1 MAGKIGRTIPD
12 HIYRALLARSGNKCA
27 YPGCPRP
34 IVNTK
39 NIYEAQLCHIESV
52 SHKKQR
58 YNIKMPEEQ
67 VNNYDNLMFMCLK
80 HHIETN
86 DENVY
91 TAEVLR
97 KMKYD
102 HESKYIENPFNIDMS
117 HIYTLKKEAE
127 EYWRKVEYANNN
139 EHNLPDLRVSINTR
153 AEYDELSNEVDET
166 LNAIDNLIS
175 VIDKNDR
182 DKYWEIFHLGFPNHL
197 NKIRIVAEHMKIKYL
212 EAYIA
217 NNPQDMATKAKLDN
231 LRDGFLETSRTSAHA
246 D

>member
-58 YNIKMPEEQ
+58 YNPKLNEEQ
-67 VNNYDNLMFMCLK
+67 VNDYDNLMFMCLK
-80 HHIETN
+80 HHVETN
-86 DENVY
+86 DEVVY
-91 TAEVLR
+91 TADILR
-97 KMKYD
+97 KMKYE

-117 HIYTLKKEAE
+117 HIYPLKKEAE
-127 EYWRKVEYANNN
+127 EYWQKVENANNI
-139 EHNLPDLRVSINTR
+139 EHEFPDLKVSINTR
-153 AEYDELSNEVDET
+153 ADYNELSNEVNET
-166 LNAIDNLIS
+166 LDAIDKLIE
-175 VIDKNDR
+175 VIDKQDQ
-182 DKYWEIFHLGFPNHL
+182 DKYWEIFNLGFPNHL
-197 NKIRIVAEHMKIKYL
+197 NKIRIVIEHMTIKYL
-212 EAYIA
+212 ESYIA
-217 NNPQDMATKAKLDN
+217 SNPQDMGTKSKLDS
-231 LRDGFLETSRTSAHA
+231 LRKDFLETSKTSAHA